1 MTWNGGLNPAV
12 SAEDGVFYCSF
23 VGFVLAYYKGEPQI
37 LSSAAREFPS
47 KKLGTCHR
55 DLVLLR
61 LSIGDLPGKLNDV
74 LKGGQRIEPILFEGR
89 TVALID
95 LVRW

>member
-12 SAEDGVFYCSF
+12 RAEDGVFYCSF

-37 LSSAAREFPS
+37 LSSSAREFPS

-55 DLVLLR
+55 DLVLR
-61 LSIGDLPGKLNDV
+61 LSNGDLPGKLNDV
-74 LKGGQRIEPILFEGR
+74 LKGDRELNLFYLRVER
-89 TVALID
+89 L
-95 LVRW
+95 L